1 MVTSFMSDMRLY
13 RRLIGMQIHAQMQY
27 KTDLIVGIITLCFLT
42 GLEFVALL
50 LYFVPF
56 HTLLGWQIGEVAL
69 LVSLSSFGSGLA
81 EMVGAG
87 VDHFADTIRRGD
99 FDRLLIRP
107 VGTFLLVMGN
117 DFRLNRL
124 GRLLQASVAFGVATY
139 LLPNLHWSFDRILVL
154 VLGIMSNMIIF
165 ISILLLGAT
174 LCFWTVE
181 TTELTNLLHDG
192 GREMLNYPITIYNQ
206 SLQRFFLFV
215 VPIAFGSYVPAC
227 YILGR
232 SLPFGLPMWLAFLS
246 PCAAL
251 LFAFVAGL
259 LWRFGVRH
267 YQSTG
272 S

>member
-1 MVTSFMSDMRLY
+1 MFTSFMNDMRLY
-13 RRLIGMQIHAQMQY
+13 RRLIVMQLHAQWQY
-27 KTDLIVGIITLCFLT
+27 KTDLVVGIITLLFLT

-56 HTLLGWQIGEVAL
+56 HTLLGWQVGEVAL
-69 LVSLSSFGSGLA
+69 LASLSAFGSGLA
-81 EMVGAG
+81 EMVEAG
-87 VDHFADTIRRGD
+87 VDHFSDTIRRGD

-107 VGTFLLVMGN
+107 IGAFLQVMGN
-117 DFRLNRL
+117 DFRLSRL
-124 GRLLQASVAFGVATY
+124 GRLLQASVAFGVALY
-139 LLPNLHWSFDRILVL
+139 LLPHLHWTFDKILVL
-154 VLGIMSNMIIF
+154 LLGVVSNMIIF
-165 ISILLLGAT
+165 IAILLLGAT

-215 VPIAFGSYVPAC
+215 VPIAFGSYIPAC
-227 YILGR
+227 YILGH
-232 SLPFGLPMWLAFLS
+232 SLPFGLSTWIVFVS
-246 PCAAL
+246 PLAAL
-251 LFAFVAGL
+251 LFAVIAGL

>member
-1 MVTSFMSDMRLY
+1 MITSFINDMRLY
-13 RRLIGMQIHAQMQY
+13 RRLIVMQIHAQFQY
-27 KTDLIVGIITLCFLT
+27 KTDLLVGIFTLCFLT
-42 GLEFVALL
+42 ALEFVALL

-56 HTLLGWQIGEVAL
+56 HSLLGWQVGEVAL
-69 LVSLSSFGSGLA
+69 LASLSAFGSGLA

-87 VDHFADTIRRGD
+87 VDHFADIIRRGD

-107 VGTFLLVMGN
+107 VGAFLQVMGN
-117 DFRLNRL
+117 DFRLSRL
-124 GRLLQASVAFGVATY
+124 GRLLQAWVAFAVAMH
-139 LLPNLHWSFDRILVL
+139 LLPNLHWSFDKLMVL
-154 VLGIMSNMIIF
+154 LLGVMSNMVIF
-165 ISILLLGAT
+165 IAILLLGAT

-192 GREMLNYPITIYNQ
+192 GREMLNYPITIYNR
-206 SLQRFFLFV
+206 SLQGFFLFI
-215 VPIAFGSYVPAC
+215 VPLAFGSYVPAC

-232 SLPFGLPMWLAFLS
+232 ELPFGLPTWLAFVS
-246 PCAAL
+246 PLAAL
-251 LFAFVAGL
+251 LFAYIAGL